1 MRASKKS
8 TSPGRRTPL
17 AEPAEHG
24 LSLRRQAY
32 EAIKRRIITL
42 AYRPGAYLNEAQIC
56 EDLQIGRTPVHMAIE
71 RLMLEDLVQV
81 IPRKGV
87 IVKPLS
93 LDEMQAITEA
103 RRINEPPVAALAA
116 TRASDEELKRLRQ
129 LVRQAKGTSPH
140 KIEQLMELD
149 REIHSVIAMAARN
162 HVLMQILGN
171 LHDRSLRQWFLSL
184 SDPERQRDVLE
195 EHDAVVRAL
204 EARDPV
210 AAETSMRAH
219 IDSLASAGIQYGV

>member
-1 MRASKKS
+1 MRATSKS
-8 TSPGRRTPL
+8 VPPRERARAAD
-17 AEPAEHG
+17 AEDQS

-42 AYRPGAYLNEAQIC
+42 AYRPGTYLNEAQIC
-56 EDLQIGRTPVHMAIE
+56 EDLGIGRTPVHMAVE

-81 IPRKGV
+81 MPRKGI

-116 TRASDEELKRLRQ
+116 VRASDEELKRMRNLIRQ
-129 LVRQAKGTSPH
+129 VKITPSH

-149 REIHSVIAMAARN
+149 REIHSLITAAARN
-162 HVLMQILGN
+162 RVLAQILSN
-171 LHDRSLRQWFLSL
+171 LHDRSLRHWFVSL
-184 SDPERQRDVLE
+184 SDPARQQRVAE
-195 EHDAVVRAL
+195 EHDSVVRAL

-210 AAETSMRAH
+210 AAEALMRAH
-219 IDSLASAGIQYGV
+219 IDSLAGATVPYG